1 MLNIGVGAT
10 HVQNFL
16 AALNVPCLHH
26 KSIRALEDVMG
37 KKVIEVA
44 EKSCRDALDD
54 EKAQSQTGMLY
65 MYLYGLAFYMNL
77 RVHLYI

>member
-26 KSIRALEDVMG
+26 KAIRKLEDTMG
-37 KKVIEVA
+37 KTVIEVA
-44 EKSCRDALDD
+44 QKSCQEALDN
-54 EKAQSQTGMLY
+54 EKAQSQSGTFCMQKI
-65 MYLYGLAFYMNL
+65 FFF
-77 RVHLYI
+77 